1 MVGVAPRGLGAIGA
15 VVARF
20 VHTEEVTG
28 SNPVSPT
35 SITPG
40 EVQFEGEDPVGVQ
53 DTCRI
58 GPGDFGAAAAC
69 EFAQRGRP
77 QRVPERSTMSRQS
90 RSVGSSARLLME
102 ISAARSASRPQAR
115 AGGTHAPWWGFG

>member
-53 DTCRI
+53 DTCRM
-58 GPGDFGAAAAC
+58 GPGTSVL
-69 EFAQRGRP
+69 P
-77 QRVPERSTMSRQS
+77 QLANS
-90 RSVGSSARLLME
+90 RS
-102 ISAARSASRPQAR
+102 AADRSAFPRGAPCPDNQGPQVVLR
-115 AGGTHAPWWGFG
+115 AS